1 MVGEKFDFIVD
12 IVEEDTRMQ
21 LVSSNCIEVDC
32 ECVSFTFFEDCCLIG
47 EVHSDTNYISFCEF
61 E

>member
-1 MVGEKFDFIVD
+1 
-12 IVEEDTRMQ
+12 MQ
-21 LVSSNCIEVDC
+21 LVSSNYIEVNC
-32 ECVSFTFFEDCCLIG
+32 ECVSFTFFEDCCLID